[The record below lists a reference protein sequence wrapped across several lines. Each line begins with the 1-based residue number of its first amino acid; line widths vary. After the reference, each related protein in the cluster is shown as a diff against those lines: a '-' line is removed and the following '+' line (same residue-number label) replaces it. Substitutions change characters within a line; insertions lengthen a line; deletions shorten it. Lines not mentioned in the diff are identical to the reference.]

1 MELTFALLA
10 DYANVSQEGK
20 LNVLGLF
27 NRILVQKFPA
37 HHPQMHLVLRFL
49 AGAGEYGRTRGVTI
63 KLITEDGKEVFSLP
77 QNIAIGEGG
86 GRPLEINRILVMNNV
101 VFSGPGEYS
110 FRIVVDDDEKGS
122 VPVTL
127 ALKSGD

>member
-27 NRILVQKFPA
+27 NRIWVQKFPA
-37 HHPQMHLVLRFL
+37 QHPQMHLVLRFL
-49 AGAGEYGRTRGVTI
+49 ARAGEYGKTRQVTI
-63 KLITEDGKEVFSLP
+63 RLITEDGKEVFSLP

-110 FRIVVDDDEKGS
+110 FRILVDDDEKGS